1 MAVFRVPKNN
11 NFIVIGKTHLKEKD
25 MSLKAIG
32 LLSIMLSLPDD
43 WDYSVGGLAAIR
55 SESKDT
61 INRVLNELEEF
72 GYLKR
77 TQLRNESGHITGYEY
92 DIYEE
97 PYPKNP
103 DTDNPYPKNPDTD
116 NKLQY
121 NNNKLN
127 NNKLNNKEYKK
138 GFIKPTL
145 EEVEAYKK
153 ERNLTLDAQ
162 SFIDYYESNG
172 WKVGRNSMK
181 DWKATARRWSRSNT
195 PGDTNKPE
203 WLNKEIKRE
212 EVSEA
217 EQKELDELLKDFR

>member
-1 MAVFRVPKNN
+1 MAVFRVHKND
-11 NFIVIGKTHLKEKD
+11 NFVVIGKTHLKEKN

-32 LLSIMLSLPDD
+32 LLSVMLGLPDD
-43 WDYSVGGLAAIR
+43 WNYSVTGLAAIR
-55 SESKDT
+55 SESKNT
-61 INRVLNELEEF
+61 INNILNELEEF

-77 TQLRNESGHITGYEY
+77 TQIRSVNGTIAGYEY

-103 DTDNPYPKNPDTD
+103 DTEKPYPKNPDLD
-116 NKLQY
+116 NWYQL

-153 ERNLTLDAQ
+153 EHSLTLDAQ
-162 SFIDYYESNG
+162 SFIDYYDSNG
-172 WKVGRNSMK
+172 WKVGRVSMK
-181 DWKATARRWSRSNT
+181 DWKATARRWSRTNT
-195 PGDTNKPE
+195 PEDKNKPE
-203 WLNKEIKRE
+203 WLNKNIKRE

-217 EQKELDELLKDFR
+217 EKKELEELLKDFR

>member
-1 MAVFRVPKNN
+1 MAVFRVHKNN

-77 TQLRNESGHITGYEY
+77 TQLRSESGLITGYEY

-103 DTDNPYPKNPDTD
+103 DTDNPDTDNPDTD
-116 NKLQY
+116 YKLQY

-138 GFIKPTL
+138 GFKKPTL

-203 WLNKEIKRE
+203 WLNKEIKIE

>member
-1 MAVFRVPKNN
+1 MAVFRVHKNN

>member
-1 MAVFRVPKNN
+1 MAVFRVHKNN

-77 TQLRNESGHITGYEY
+77 TQLRSESGLITGYEY

-103 DTDNPYPKNPDTD
+103 DTDNPDTD
-116 NKLQY
+116 YKLQY

-153 ERNLTLDAQ
+153 EHNLTLDAQ

>member
-1 MAVFRVPKNN
+1 MAVFRVHKND
-11 NFIVIGKTHLKEKD
+11 NFVVIGKTHLKEKN

-32 LLSIMLSLPDD
+32 LLSVMLSLPDD
-43 WDYSVGGLAAIR
+43 WDYSVSGLAAIR

-77 TQLRNESGHITGYEY
+77 TQLRNEGGLIKGYEY

-103 DTDNPYPKNPDTD
+103 DTDNPDTE
-116 NKLQY
+116 NKTQL

-138 GFIKPTL
+138 GFTKPTL

-153 ERNLTLDAQ
+153 EHSLILDTQ

-172 WKVGRNSMK
+172 WKVGKNPMK
-181 DWKATARRWSRSNT
+181 DWRATARRWSRSNT
-195 PGDTNKPE
+195 PADNKPE
-203 WLNKEIKRE
+203 WLDKNIKRE
-212 EVSEA
+212 EVTPE

>member
-1 MAVFRVPKNN
+1 MAVFRIHKND
-11 NFIVIGKTHLKEKD
+11 NFVVIGKTHLKEKD

-32 LLSIMLSLPDD
+32 LLSVMLGLPDD
-43 WDYSVGGLAAIR
+43 WNYSVTGLAAIR
-55 SESKDT
+55 SESKNT
-61 INRVLNELEEF
+61 INSILNELEEF

-77 TQLRNESGHITGYEY
+77 TLIRSANGTIAGYEY

-103 DTDNPYPKNPDTD
+103 DTEKPYPKNPDLD
-116 NKLQY
+116 NWYQY

-203 WLNKEIKRE
+203 WLNKDIKRE
-212 EVSEA
+212 ELSEA
-217 EQKELDELLKDFR
+217 EQKELDEILKDFR